1 MNIIS
6 KLKKHGVQSSTK
18 IALGMATKKLL
29 NSYFCW
35 IVRNAPMYSG
45 MKFSELVEIENDL
58 HAAGIAVHDFSPRV
72 DNFAAFK
79 VTNYFPPNYHS
90 GINICGNY
98 A

>member
-1 MNIIS
+1 MNIVS
-6 KLKKHGVQSSTK
+6 KLKEHGVHGSTK
-18 IALGMATKKLL
+18 ITFGLATEKARK
-29 NSYFCW
+29 SYFLW
-35 IVRNAPMYSG
+35 VVRNAPKYSG
-45 MKFSELVEIENDL
+45 VKLLELVEIENDL